1 MLWVLTSMDLVAAA
15 TIDVAEAAYDLQ
27 VGPEQWLP
35 NLLERGAPLF
45 DRGLGCAAAIWAGQ
59 RNGRGPLVAQM
70 SVRGGSSELA
80 PSFAKAIRAAG
91 TEMRRTWPAKDG
103 TPRAVS
109 ESELERPNTLWAF
122 GKDVGCP
129 DALGLGALDLELHGV
144 GLGIPSPHLISLTK
158 DGRRRWQQ
166 IAAHI
171 EAGHRLRR
179 RLGCAVGSGGERLRA
194 IPSEGAAVVDPRR
207 FEVAHADGAAKS
219 KEAREALRRAAIRID
234 AARGKQSKEDGEQAL
249 EVWHGLI
256 RGRWSL
262 VDWFESDGRR
272 LIVAIPNEPDFAD
285 PRGLT
290 KREHE
295 VAKLAAAGE
304 TGKRIGYRLGIS
316 RQRVSAL
323 LNGAMHKLHVRT
335 QAELVMKLRGFEVDE
350 PSSTM

>member
-1 MLWVLTSMDLVAAA
+1 MLLLLTSMNAVAAA
-15 TIDVAEAAYDLQ
+15 TVEVAEAAYDLQ
-27 VGPEQWLP
+27 LDPEQWLP
-35 NLLERGAPLF
+35 NLLERGALLF

-59 RNGRGPLVAQM
+59 RDGQGPWVAQT
-70 SVRGGSSELA
+70 SVHGGPSELA
-80 PSFAKAIRAAG
+80 RSFTKAIRTVGA
-91 TEMRRTWPAKDG
+91 EVQRTWPAKDASA
-103 TPRAVS
+103 RAVS

-122 GKDVGCP
+122 EKDVGCP

-144 GLGIPSPHLISLTK
+144 GVGIPSPRLISLTK
-158 DGRRRWQQ
+158 DGRMRWQR

-179 RLGCAVGSGGERLRA
+179 RLGCAVGSGGERLRT
-194 IPSEGAAVVDPRR
+194 IPSEGTAVIEPRG
-207 FEVAHADGAAKS
+207 FEVVHADGTAKS
-219 KEAREALRRAAIRID
+219 REVRESLREAAIRID
-234 AARGKQSKEDGEQAL
+234 KSRSKQGRKDIEQAL
-249 EVWHGLI
+249 QIWHDLV

-272 LIVAIPNEPDFAD
+272 LIIAIPNDPGVAD

-316 RQRVSAL
+316 PQRVSAL
-323 LNGAMHKLHVRT
+323 LNGAMHKLRVST
-335 QAELVMKLRGFEVDE
+335 QAELVMKLRGFEVAE
-350 PSSTM
+350 TSSTM